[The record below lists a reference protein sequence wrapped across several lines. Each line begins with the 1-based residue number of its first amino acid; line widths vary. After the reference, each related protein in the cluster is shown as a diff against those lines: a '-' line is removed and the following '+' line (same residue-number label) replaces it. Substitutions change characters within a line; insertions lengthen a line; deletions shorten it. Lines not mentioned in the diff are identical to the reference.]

1 MTVISPLARCPQP
14 LSQLSRLISGA
25 SSFLPPSFSGLL
37 LHGPLSWIPNCIIP
51 CDEACPDAQPCPLH
65 SLDVLMQK
73 SSRKRKNDYGYWHDK
88 CSLAIFTGRGY
99 RHALRGEDTEAQHSP
114 GAKQPRS
121 DDLQSCPRDH
131 SYTYEVCILW
141 GASPKQMNVILKIIP
156 RCGQEGQR
164 TS

>member
-1 MTVISPLARCPQP
+1 MSPATQPTKQTHFRCLFLLP
-14 LSQLSRLISGA
+14 
-25 SSFLPPSFSGLL
+25 FLPASFSGLL

-51 CDEACPDAQPCPLH
+51 CDEACPDAQPCPVPTL
-65 SLDVLMQK
+65 LMQK

-99 RHALRGEDTEAQHSP
+99 LRALRGEDTEAQHSP

-131 SYTYEVCILW
+131 SYMRSAFCRVRPQSKKML
-141 GASPKQMNVILKIIP
+141 S
-156 RCGQEGQR
+156 
-164 TS
+164 